1 MAICSTAHA
10 ASALKL
16 EQIVGISIFGM
27 KMVDIVGDHVG
38 DFHHLSWS
46 LMISQSALLK
56 FCFQT
61 EKWFQIPGAG
71 TDAAR
76 EALKIGTCTVALQ
89 LHLFRETWQN
99 VMMDAEKT

>member
-1 MAICSTAHA
+1 MLEISTT
-10 ASALKL
+10 
-16 EQIVGISIFGM
+16 
-27 KMVDIVGDHVG
+27 
-38 DFHHLSWS
+38 SWS
-46 LMISQSALLK
+46 LMIERSISQSALLK
-56 FCFQT
+56 FCLQT
-61 EKWFQIPGAG
+61 EKWFQIPGVG